1 MSLQF
6 LDDEPVVES
15 QPAPQ
20 PAPVFIQQPVAAV
33 QPAPSIDV
41 WQVRRRSFILGVIA
55 AVAVMFAYANWNRG
69 GSNDDDVN
77 PITDKGYRALVIY
90 EDDNLKNY
98 TQGQINALNSIQV
111 RKWLDA
117 NCAKDGEANGYTLA
131 DVDTPLDKL
140 SPSLQAMKA
149 LAKPPYPCVVIANP
163 PKRTVVEEIRG
174 DFDPARL
181 IETLERHK

>member
-15 QPAPQ
+15 MPAPQ
-20 PAPVFIQQPVAAV
+20 PAPVFIPQPMVAV
-33 QPAPSIDV
+33 QPSPSIDV

-55 AVAVMFAYANWNRG
+55 AVVVMFAYANWDRRG
-69 GSNDDDVN
+69 SDDDDVD

-90 EDDNLKNY
+90 ENDNLKNY

-140 SPSLQAMKA
+140 SPSLQAMRT